1 MSESQRLAEY
11 LSTLK
16 TGAPESALR
25 YTGNANM
32 TQNRSQI
39 HLGASMYVPCT
50 QDRQNIIDIGNGN
63 KYTGLRSVIY
73 CLEDAVRADE
83 LSFAISNLA
92 KSLAGLK
99 PGVGPMR
106 FIRVRNPE
114 ILGKVLRMKGLVN
127 VIDGFVLPKITA
139 GNMAYYLA
147 QLTEKDPYK
156 LMPTLETREVYNE
169 KEMGKLR
176 DMILQDPNAR
186 DRILCFRVGGNDL
199 LQCIGVRRDPTLT
212 IYETPV
218 GQVIKSLSGIFIP
231 YGFGLTAPVC
241 ECINNPEVLAAEVR
255 LDLMQGL
262 FGKTAIHPTQI
273 PLIEAGFRVSKMD
286 LEEARAILQPEAAAV
301 FKMNGRMCE
310 PTTHNK
316 WAQAIVQRSELYGVN
331 E

>member
-1 MSESQRLAEY
+1 
-11 LSTLK
+11 
-16 TGAPESALR
+16 
-25 YTGNANM
+25 
-32 TQNRSQI
+32 
-39 HLGASMYVPCT
+39 MYVPCT

-63 KYTGLRSVIY
+63 KYPSLRSVIY
-73 CLEDAVRADE
+73 CLEDAVRSDE

-92 KSLAGLK
+92 KSLSNLK

-106 FIRVRNPE
+106 FIRVRNPGNPQQGSAHE
-114 ILGKVLRMKGLVN
+114 GAGQRHRRLRAAEDHRRQHG
-127 VIDGFVLPKITA
+127 
-139 GNMAYYLA
+139 YYLA

-186 DRILCFRVGGNDL
+186 DRILCFRIGGNDL
-199 LQCIGVRRDPTLT
+199 LQCIGVRRDPALT

-241 ECINNPEVLAAEVR
+241 ECIENPDVLARRGSPRPDA
-255 LDLMQGL
+255 GL

-273 PLIEAGFRVSKMD
+273 PLIESGFRVA
-286 LEEARAILQPEAAAV
+286 ARWTSTRPGTSSCR
-301 FKMNGRMCE
+301 KPPPCSR
-310 PTTHNK
+310 
-316 WAQAIVQRSELYGVN
+316 
-331 E
+331 